1 MKLKQN
7 KVKLVGFNADDTELR
22 KIEQAVK
29 RNGGI
34 PQAAILRMAFH
45 DWDIRDKARHHN
57 QKGEM

>member
-1 MKLKQN
+1 MKQKQP
-7 KVKLVGFNADDTELR
+7 KEKLIGFTADDAELKR
-22 KIEQAVK
+22 LEQAVK

-57 QKGEM
+57 NKGDM